1 MEQDF
6 GYKPVGLFYNLLL
19 HRSVMY
25 GQDNFE
31 SMKMNKLFDAIEKI
45 DVKEFVKKYLLG
57 KGCYGILIAGSKAN
71 KEEVPVPPKN
81 NKPLDEYRKM
91 EESS

>member
-1 MEQDF
+1 M
-6 GYKPVGLFYNLLL
+6 L
-19 HRSVMY
+19 
-25 GQDNFE
+25 
-31 SMKMNKLFDAIEKI
+31 
-45 DVKEFVKKYLLG
+45 KKYLLG

-91 EESS
+91 EDTPEEVAKIHSIKVSEIDKKALYIPYEVNEDNILHQ

>member
-31 SMKMNKLFDAIEKI
+31 PMKMSQLFDAIEKI

-57 KGCYGILIAGSKAN
+57 KGCYGILLAGSKKVKKKCQYLQRITN
-71 KEEVPVPPKN
+71 
-81 NKPLDEYRKM
+81 L
-91 EESS
+91 